1 MPTRPPSRCSDPRC
15 GELATNRGR
24 CPDHQRIPWADRDD
38 KASRYGI
45 SSGRW
50 RTLKRRVARRDISSC
65 YRCGTTEAEL
75 QRDDPDAD
83 PLELDHITPIAEGGA
98 VEDMD
103 NLGLICTTCHEAKSK
118 AEAARANRARRKAR

>member
-1 MPTRPPSRCSDPRC
+1 M
-15 GELATNRGR
+15 ATNKGR
-24 CPDHQRIPWADRDD
+24 CPDHQRIPWAGRDD

-50 RTLKRRVARRDISSC
+50 RTLKRRTAQRDNHTC

-75 QRDDPDAD
+75 QRADPEAD

-103 NLGLICTTCHEAKSK
+103 NLGMICGPCHALKSA